1 LQYGRNKYVQEASL
15 YREYLLED
23 VVYSLQS
30 EYLTTT
36 PLTIT
41 SDIFL
46 TPVGTLYPILTMSPF
61 LYVTPVVPLSLHRLY
76 EL

>member
-1 LQYGRNKYVQEASL
+1 LQYGRNKYVQDASL
-15 YREYLLED
+15 YKEYLLED

-36 PLTIT
+36 PLIIT

-46 TPVGTLYPILTMSPF
+46 TPVGILYPTLTTSPF
-61 LYVTPVVPLSLHRLY
+61 L
-76 EL
+76 